1 MENINNEIFG
11 TLTKQEPL
19 SCIESELLIQ
29 DSCVLEATSPF
40 YGYYENIAT
49 GSKPL
54 YLYLM
59 LENNHSFKQI
69 QSAIFAAKLNASF
82 SFDAVK
88 GNIQIADSSLYDCI
102 RIRNLERY
110 DQIAGLQQLLKDEGL
125 HFKKKTRAFEKIP
138 ALIELDKLF
147 FVQDWGNSMY
157 LDLQVAH
164 HGYFE
169 IKQNLSWTDFV
180 ALTKEVKY
188 DTNLLFFDAAL
199 ACFYHGAGISFF
211 VRVYKEN
218 MDRMQLEAIRNRYIQ
233 LLG

>member
-1 MENINNEIFG
+1 MENINNEFFG

-29 DSCVLEATSPF
+29 DSCVLEAISPF
-40 YGYYENIAT
+40 YGYYENITT

-69 QSAIFAAKLNASF
+69 QSAIFAAKMKASF
-82 SFDAVK
+82 NFDAVK
-88 GNIQIADSSLYDCI
+88 GNIQIADSTLHDCI

-110 DQIAGLQQLLKDEGL
+110 DQIASLQQLLKDEGL
-125 HFKKKTRAFEKIP
+125 KLKKKTRAFEKTP
-138 ALIELDKLF
+138 ALIQLDKLF
-147 FVQDWGNSMY
+147 YVQDWGNEMF

-164 HGYFE
+164 HGYFG
-169 IKQNLSWTDFV
+169 IKQNLSWTEFV

-199 ACFYHGAGISFF
+199 ACFYHGSGISFF
-211 VRVYKEN
+211 VRIYKEN
-218 MDRMQLEAIRNRYIQ
+218 MDRMQLAAIRNRYVQ